1 MSRAPRA
8 TICRMTPL
16 KKALVLTFVLSAL
29 RVPAAAAEGATIS
42 YEAGGE
48 KVQAYLAKPAAT
60 GDRPGVVI
68 VHHLW
73 GLDAHTRSVAD
84 RLAELGYLAVA
95 PDLYRGR
102 LGADYG
108 LAKEMMDRL
117 DGARAVTL
125 VNGAIGYLR
134 SLEGG
139 KTRRPIGL
147 VGFGMGGRVAL
158 SAALQGADAQGL
170 VIFYGHVET
179 TKEAVM
185 PLQMPVL
192 GVFGTDD
199 VVVTAK
205 EAKQFEAA
213 LKAAGK
219 QAAVVVYSGMA
230 HAFFDD
236 SRPDFDPALGGDAWT
251 RTKDFLAAALAPASR
266 PEAVPSGSA
275 TPAPPGP

>member
-1 MSRAPRA
+1 M
-8 TICRMTPL
+8 IPL
-16 KKALVLTFVLSAL
+16 KKALALVFVLSAL
-29 RVPAAAAEGATIS
+29 RVPEAVAAGETIS

-48 KVQAYLAKPAAT
+48 TVQAYLAKPAAT

-73 GLDAHTRSVAD
+73 GLDAHTKSVAD
-84 RLAELGYLAVA
+84 RLAGLGYLALA
-95 PDLYRGR
+95 PDLYRGK
-102 LGADYG
+102 LGGDYG

-117 DGARAVTL
+117 DGARAVSL

-134 SLEGG
+134 SLDGG
-139 KTRRPIGL
+139 KSRRPIGL

-158 SAALQGADAQGL
+158 SAALQKADVQGL

-192 GVFGTDD
+192 GVFGTED
-199 VVVTAK
+199 VVVPAQ
-205 EAKQFEAA
+205 EAKKFQAA
-213 LKAAGK
+213 LKEAGK
-219 QAAVVVYSGMA
+219 QAAVIVYPGMA

-236 SRPDFDPALGGDAWT
+236 SRPDFDPSLGGDAWT
-251 RTKDFLAAALAPASR
+251 RTKDFLAAALAPAEASK
-266 PEAVPSGSA
+266 PEAVPQAGPAGSA